1 MNSQKNLITK
11 SSFISEKKNIPSN
24 EMGNI
29 NNEKEFKENF
39 SSKSLEVI
47 KQKKLNRLSL
57 TDSLSN
63 KKLASDNIDY
73 DPVFK

>member
-1 MNSQKNLITK
+1 
-11 SSFISEKKNIPSN
+11 
-24 EMGNI
+24 MGNI
-29 NNEKEFKENF
+29 NNEKELKENF